1 MRGFSLPVRVKC
13 LTFILI
19 VFFIYLRPAIGQEI
33 IAIHPNIGATIDLE
47 EKIHYGLFPEFYNF
61 SDAQFYQA
69 TPETVFAKIRLWS
82 HNGSEQVLQYYT
94 PYQVYL
100 LASKINSQPPLDEK
114 ERQSIHKRFQPLYT
128 DKYLSE
134 VHENSYCRMKLK
146 DKHTIDAVYY
156 RMRGD
161 SVLFWINHQIV
172 PIDKNNLVQLKY
184 WDKYEQKNWIKW
196 VCMGSVALG
205 AFYGTGFLG
214 ELADLSS
221 ENRILL
227 QFSAASAGSVVGY
240 MISPAVNDYLLS
252 ATVIEFRT
260 SRIKRLDTLEK
271 TFYTLKK
278 MKDKIWQI
286 FAQ

>member
-1 MRGFSLPVRVKC
+1 MRGLSLHGKM
-13 LTFILI
+13 TFFRIC
-19 VFFIYLRPAIGQEI
+19 FFLFFTVITEATSQEI
-33 IAIHPNIGATIDLE
+33 IVVHPDIGATIDLE

-69 TPETVFAKIRLWS
+69 TPESVIAKIRLWNS
-82 HNGSEQVLQYYT
+82 NGSEQVRQYYT
-94 PYQVYL
+94 PYQVYV
-100 LASKINSQPPLDEK
+100 LASKISSQPPLDDK

-146 DKHTIDAVYY
+146 DKRTIDAVYY
-156 RMRGD
+156 RMKGD
-161 SVLFWINHQIV
+161 SVLFWANRQII
-172 PIDKNNLVQLKY
+172 PIDKNNLVRLKY

-196 VCMGSVALG
+196 ACMGGVALG

-286 FAQ
+286 LAQ